1 MEPQRVRHYWMT
13 FTSLLSNFQQL
24 SATIITCC
32 EIDPKNSGFLSA
44 YAQQWDCWVIWQF
57 YFQNKWKENI
67 WWLWIFLVILNY
79 FLKYYLSLAWYCFIR
94 NAMFILKM
102 YSSILS
108 IREQTANGA
117 CTKLEL
123 GNQDFKQRSTSSYY
137 RGCLCVSLLSRVWL
151 STLWTV
157 ASQAPLSMGF
167 SRQDSGVGCHAI
179 LQRIFPIQGM
189 NPGLPHCKWI
199 LYCLSHQGSPRVLE
213 WVAYS
218 FSRGSSWPRNWNR
231 VSSIAGEF
239 FTSWAIE
246 EANYGVPLPS
256 PTTEGSRS

>member
-1 MEPQRVRHYWMT
+1 
-13 FTSLLSNFQQL
+13 
-24 SATIITCC
+24 
-32 EIDPKNSGFLSA
+32 
-44 YAQQWDCWVIWQF
+44 
-57 YFQNKWKENI
+57 
-67 WWLWIFLVILNY
+67 
-79 FLKYYLSLAWYCFIR
+79 
-94 NAMFILKM
+94 M

-199 LYCLSHQGSPRVLE
+199 LYCLSHQGSPRELE